1 MRQAIYLCYL
11 GLVIS
16 KVLLLLQS
24 VIFPEFF
31 MLLKSC
37 ISVFASE
44 RQLFQQVCTGSL
56 WKTIT
61 FLSIARD
68 FENFSEKK
76 KKNNLWIY
84 KIHIACVFLG
94 GALRF
99 YVISQPCEASPA
111 VALFCLLSLGSE
123 EYALSHS
130 CCIGWLYLCDQYL
143 SAKIHIMR
151 VCRWSPWSMGQ
162 VYRKLGPPREWGES
176 TKQSLPV
183 GSRWTIY
190 LWSDQ

>member
-76 KKNNLWIY
+76 KKTTYEYIRSTQL
-84 KIHIACVFLG
+84 VFSWEELLG
-94 GALRF
+94 FMSSLSLVKLVPLLHFSVCFHWVVKNMLSPTPAALVDF
-99 YVISQPCEASPA
+99 ICVISTSQQRFT
-111 VALFCLLSLGSE
+111 L
-123 EYALSHS
+123 
-130 CCIGWLYLCDQYL
+130 
-143 SAKIHIMR
+143 
-151 VCRWSPWSMGQ
+151 
-162 VYRKLGPPREWGES
+162 
-176 TKQSLPV
+176 
-183 GSRWTIY
+183 
-190 LWSDQ
+190 